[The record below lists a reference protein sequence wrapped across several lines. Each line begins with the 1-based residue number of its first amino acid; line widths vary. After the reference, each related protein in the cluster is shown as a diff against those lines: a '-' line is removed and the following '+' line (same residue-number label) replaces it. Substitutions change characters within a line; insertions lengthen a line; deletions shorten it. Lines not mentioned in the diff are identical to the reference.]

1 MIFGELM
8 EWSWYSSVEETANT
22 FEGRGIHLA
31 MNRELEMR
39 ELLVNG
45 GEVAWNLKREVSS
58 ISSTEFL
65 VYFSTRLLSGVKSQ

>member
-1 MIFGELM
+1 M
-8 EWSWYSSVEETANT
+8 EWGWYSSVEETT
-22 FEGRGIHLA
+22 STLERRGIDLTLYW
-31 MNRELEMR
+31 NLKMR

-65 VYFSTRLLSGVKSQ
+65 VYFGTSLLSSVKSQ